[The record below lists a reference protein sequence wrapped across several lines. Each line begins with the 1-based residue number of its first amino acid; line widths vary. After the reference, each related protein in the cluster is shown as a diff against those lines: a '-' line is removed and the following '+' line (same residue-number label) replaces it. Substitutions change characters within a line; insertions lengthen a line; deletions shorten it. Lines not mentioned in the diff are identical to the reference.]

1 MSINIDQVKQ
11 SQRAVKDF
19 KPNHMRPLRLLTVGV
34 VVTSVIIGAL
44 FYGNHPQWSTAS
56 IVEKASRNAQ
66 TKNNAQPVVAA
77 NRVQQ
82 AAVKQGV
89 TPDYSGHGGLA
100 SKADM
105 AKLAQSQQ
113 SEILRGHVAVP
124 SFNISEPVY
133 EGTSNHVLAIGAGLN
148 QPGLTFGSGV
158 VSVFAH
164 NLGDYNAIWPYHPTK
179 FSALQNMTD
188 KTIIGQDIYLSDGH
202 TVYVYKATK
211 LEYGIPVGLMNQELS
226 DTNSGKPKVKLIA
239 CLEDQEFWQH
249 VRASHYT
256 DFTAQ
261 KRIVLTGELVREQ
274 SITTVTDSLRT
285 QLK

>member
-1 MSINIDQVKQ
+1 MAINIDQVKQ
-11 SQRAVKDF
+11 SQRAVKDI
-19 KPNHMRPLRLLTVGV
+19 KSDHKRPLRLLSVGV

-56 IVEKASRNAQ
+56 IVEKASQNAQ
-66 TKNNAQPVVAA
+66 TKNNTQPVMPATQ
-77 NRVQQ
+77 VQQ

-100 SKADM
+100 SKAEM
-105 AKLAQSQQ
+105 TKLAQSKQ

-124 SFNISEPVY
+124 TFNISEPVY

-158 VSVFAH
+158 VPIFAH
-164 NLGDYNAIWPYHPTK
+164 NMGDYNAVWPYHPTK

-188 KTIIGQDIYLSDGH
+188 KAILGQDIYLSDGH

-226 DTNSGKPKVKLIA
+226 DTNPGKPKVKLIA

-249 VRASHYT
+249 VKASDYT

-261 KRIVLTGELVREQ
+261 KRIVLTGELISKQ
-274 SITTVTDSLRT
+274 SISTLDDRLKS